1 MPVIDQE
8 LQEFEALLEYMEQAE
23 LKTLGFPTAGAGR
36 GERGLQLLYEKAD
49 WVVVP
54 GIPGHTLTSPG
65 PDLIAWKKH
74 GEMEVRIIDNKSGKQ
89 EPVTKASALMPQSL
103 MRNLGPIIWSLRV
116 LYSRYPRVT
125 EAKGLLWKTLGAVI
139 EGKPLPPPVR
149 LYVTNFDGQATR
161 IAPALQRRSPYSIV
175 VEDLRPRITQGV
187 LD

>member
-23 LKTLGFPTAGAGR
+23 LKALGFPTAGAAR
-36 GERGLQLLYEKAD
+36 GERGVQHLYEKD

-65 PDLIAWKKH
+65 PDLIAWKKQ
-74 GEMEVRIIDNKSGKQ
+74 GEMELRIIDNKSGKQ

-116 LYSRYPRVT
+116 LYSRYPRVL
-125 EAKGLLWKTLGAVI
+125 EAKGLLWKTLGVVI
-139 EGKPLPPPVR
+139 EGKPLPPAVR

-161 IAPALQRRSPYSIV
+161 IAPALKRRSPYSIQ
-175 VEDLRPRITQGV
+175 VEDLRPLMTQKV